1 MPPGDGIFAE
11 TYFMK
16 LKGRR
21 ILLNVPEK
29 KESVIQ
35 LSEKDQE
42 DLLKAEYK
50 KWQKLTV
57 FAVGEN
63 VESVQVGDSV
73 YLTISSLENAERI
86 DIDGSP
92 KMMVGEHDIAIVW

>member
-1 MPPGDGIFAE
+1 
-11 TYFMK
+11 MK

-86 DIDGSP
+86 DIDGNP
-92 KMMVGEHDIAIVW
+92 NMMVGEHDIAIVW

>member
-1 MPPGDGIFAE
+1 
-11 TYFMK
+11 MK

-42 DLLKAEYK
+42 SMLK
-50 KWQKLTV
+50 
-57 FAVGEN
+57 
-63 VESVQVGDSV
+63 
-73 YLTISSLENAERI
+73 
-86 DIDGSP
+86 
-92 KMMVGEHDIAIVW
+92 